1 MIFLY
6 IYDILFPDQQLIF
19 ILFQG
24 FFQLMCSKSC
34 CVYFHKICWKK
45 FKNLKYPGENDQVF
59 HFFLKT
65 LLQHFF
71 LYPFLF
77 FSLFFHFFLLISF
90 PLYFTSVCFFSLI
103 FSDAFLLTILCSL
116 SPFIKQIFVGD
127 TLLVALLSDSYF
139 FPYGS
144 LYS

>member
-1 MIFLY
+1 MIFLF
-6 IYDILFPDQQLIF
+6 IYEILFPDQQLIF

-34 CVYFHKICWKK
+34 CVYFHKTCWKK

-59 HFFLKT
+59 NFSLKT

-77 FSLFFHFFLLISF
+77 FFISSCSYPSSF
-90 PLYFTSVCFFSLI
+90 ILPVCFFPLI
-103 FSDAFLLTILCSL
+103 FSDAFLLIILCSS

-127 TLLVALLSDSYF
+127 NLCLSLCLMISIYF
-139 FPYGS
+139 FLYRS